1 MLGALHTSCCYPLV
15 AVSAIDTALRICKS
29 FSSGVCAWLVFTAT
43 ALFALTAPSQDDSY
57 RLNDLLMAIA
67 EVETREYKMSSKE
80 KEEEGHHR
88 LAF

>member
-1 MLGALHTSCCYPLV
+1 M
-15 AVSAIDTALRICKS
+15 
-29 FSSGVCAWLVFTAT
+29 

-67 EVETREYKMSSKE
+67 EVEAREYKMSSKE